1 MNDVF
6 MGLLLLS
13 IVGFVVSLKL
23 FGKKPRIIFGVLIVL
38 FFVLFGVTSDAS
50 KPKNNKE
57 PIQEAPKTS
66 VTSKPTETPTP
77 SQHELDATIKFSD
90 TAFLITNNEKAD
102 WTECKLE
109 LNSGILRGGYTY
121 RAALML
127 KQDALIVPF
136 REFTKGDG
144 TRFNSYETK
153 AQNLSISCTVNG
165 QRGFGYFTIN

>member
-1 MNDVF
+1 

-13 IVGFVVSLKL
+13 IIGFVVSLKL
-23 FGKKPRIIFGVLIVL
+23 FGKKPRIIFGALIVI
-38 FFVLFGVTSDAS
+38 FFIMFGITGDAS
-50 KPKNNKE
+50 KTKNNKAPVQDE
-57 PIQEAPKTS
+57 PKPS
-66 VTSKPTETPTP
+66 VTTKPTETPTP

-136 REFTKGDG
+136 REFAKGDG

-153 AQNLSISCTVNG
+153 AQNLSISCTVDG
-165 QRGFGYFTIN
+165 KRGFGYFAIN

>member
-1 MNDVF
+1 

-57 PIQEAPKTS
+57 PVQEAPKTS

-121 RAALML
+121 RAALMA

-153 AQNLSISCTVNG
+153 AQNLSISCTVDG
-165 QRGFGYFTIN
+165 KRGFGYFTIN